1 MTLLVSLV
9 ESALV
14 WVIVLALA
22 IVVNWRQKS

>member
-9 ESALV
+9 ESAVV

-22 IVVNWRQKS
+22 IVVNWRHE